1 MGNHTLFLLL
11 SSLTR
16 VFWKTQHPIPNSSL
30 ANSFTAHVPL
40 QMLSSRLSPLGAIL
54 DLLGQGSH
62 PCSVQASTGFHLG
75 FPEIPLFENSHV
87 ELAGRPSVHIC
98 PLMNSFP
105 EHKMRLTGKQR
116 SNFSRCLF
124 PHVETGQRCEAR
136 FIVSVAQCP
145 RSHSSE

>member
-1 MGNHTLFLLL
+1 M
-11 SSLTR
+11 
-16 VFWKTQHPIPNSSL
+16 FWKTQHPIPNSSL

-75 FPEIPLFENSHV
+75 FPEIPLFENSHA

-124 PHVETGQRCEAR
+124 PHVETAEM
-136 FIVSVAQCP
+136 
-145 RSHSSE
+145 RSPVYSECGTMPQKPQLRVIRIICSGLLYWRSLS